1 MVSQTAWMTNLPFQ
15 AHKLPMKSLLHLVLY
30 QPEIAANVGAA
41 IRNCA
46 CFGAALD
53 IIEPCG
59 FPFKH
64 KDIRRV
70 GMDYGALSE
79 PARHDSWAAYTGAD
93 HGTSRLILL
102 TTKGDSDLGQIEFRA
117 DDRIMV
123 GQESAGVPDEVRE
136 ACDMAVRIPLAP
148 GARSLNMA
156 VSAAIALAEARR
168 QLGFPAD

>member
-1 MVSQTAWMTNLPFQ
+1 MVSQSALVTNVPFQ
-15 AHKLPMKSLLHLVLY
+15 GHNSIMRLVLY

-41 IRNCA
+41 IRICV
-46 CFGAALD
+46 CFGAVLD

-70 GMDYGALSE
+70 GMDYGALSD
-79 PARHDSWAAYTGAD
+79 PVRHDSWDAYRAAG
-93 HGTSRLILL
+93 HGKARLILL
-102 TTKGDSDLGQIEFRA
+102 TTKGDSDLGQVAFRA

-123 GQESAGVPDEVRE
+123 GQESAGVPDDVRGT
-136 ACDMAVRIPLAP
+136 CDMAVRIALAP

-168 QLGFPAD
+168 QLGYQ

>member
-1 MVSQTAWMTNLPFQ
+1 MVSQTARMTNRPFRG
-15 AHKLPMKSLLHLVLY
+15 HNGRMRLVLY

-41 IRNCA
+41 IRVCA

-59 FPFKH
+59 FPLKH

-70 GMDYGALSE
+70 GMDYGALSA
-79 PARHDSWAAYTGAD
+79 PVRHDSWKDYAGAD
-93 HGTSRLILL
+93 HGPSRLIVL
-102 TTKGDSDLGQIEFRA
+102 TTKGASALGKVTFRP

-123 GQESAGVPDEVRE
+123 GQESAGVPDDVRA
-136 ACDMAVRIPLAP
+136 ACDLAVRIPLAP

-156 VSAAIALAEARR
+156 VSAAVALAEARR
-168 QLGFPAD
+168 QLGYA